1 MRLSVSGKIIKEIS
15 EKIPSTTYSMVELIK
30 NAYEAMASYIEIN
43 IHDGMIEIID
53 DGEGMDSS
61 DIHDLLIVSHSNKEY
76 GVIKN
81 GRIISGEKGLGF
93 FSVFKFGS
101 KVTVY
106 TSKQEIDYSFSID
119 MNEIEN
125 LKDIYN
131 SKVDISESA
140 SVDSKKHGTKIV
152 IENLNS
158 ETMELFCKVLDNPSD
173 FLKLKNSIIDNSF
186 EIKLNNFTKNSKE
199 INSDISNLS
208 LKNKIIAEA
217 FFDSDKNYAD
227 DCFYY
232 RICINNSW
240 YDIDIDKKYN
250 KLLNN
255 DKFGINF
262 QITYFK
268 LNSGGVKQV
277 SDYYK
282 DQSLKKISPL
292 VYFNNVYFSNE
303 LYNVEI
309 NTSRSSSK
317 VIRQQV
323 GIINIFLMEKGI
335 LDFNSDRTMLIE
347 SKNQLLFQE
356 LLNYISSDSQ
366 VRIKEIE
373 ELEIQQKPKNRNIK
387 MLKGESLKDNEIDDT
402 NIKTIYY
409 QNNIEKIFNSMK
421 IGDWKIEHN
430 NGDMTNISVLDYPDA
445 KMRFKLNELEV
456 AKEYHL
462 DDILSV
468 QDCKNT
474 NRIKII
480 SIDINP
486 AKNIS
491 FDSKNEKLTVMKA
504 SNVYFNIKFSD
515 KISSKEFEFKQ
526 AIPCILKKNISIKKC
541 DTGFIYPLIALDKTT
556 TLDNDLLDFI
566 DEFNK
571 CYIDNSCRLL
581 RVAAIRTLLEVICCD
596 ILNILNVRKSEYLKD
611 NFKNIFCEK
620 NISDNFL
627 SQIKDDRDKKGI
639 VSIYNLNKEN
649 LVSGAFVDKYNYS
662 THGLTHIVNEEFYK
676 VDQPVFNLLY
686 SYLLFISQDK

>member
-43 IHDGMIEIID
+43 IYDEMIEIID
-53 DGEGMDSS
+53 DGEGMDLS
-61 DIHDLLIVSHSNKEY
+61 DIRDLLIVSHSNKEY

-101 KVTVY
+101 KVTVH
-106 TSKQEIDYSFSID
+106 TSKQELDYSFSID

-125 LKDIYN
+125 LKDIYDSN
-131 SKVDISESA
+131 VDISKSA
-140 SVDSKKHGTKIV
+140 SVDVKKHGTKIV

-158 ETMELFCKVLDNPSD
+158 ETMEIFCKVLNNPSN
-173 FLKLKNSIIDNSF
+173 FLKLQNSIIDDSF
-186 EIKLNNFTKNSKE
+186 EIKLNNLMKNSKN

-217 FFDSDKNYAD
+217 FFDSDKNYAN

-250 KLLNN
+250 RILKNN
-255 DKFGINF
+255 KFGIKF

-268 LNSGGVKQV
+268 LSKGGVKNV

-282 DQSLKKISPL
+282 DQNLKKISPL

-303 LYNVEI
+303 LYNVEV
-309 NTSRSSSK
+309 NASMKSSK

-323 GIINIFLMEKGI
+323 GIINVFLMEKGI

-347 SKNQLLFQE
+347 SKNQLLFQDF
-356 LLNYISSDSQ
+356 LNYISSDSQ

-402 NIKTIYY
+402 NIRTIYY
-409 QNNIEKIFNSMK
+409 QNNVEKIFNSMK
-421 IGDWKIEHN
+421 IGDWKIEYN
-430 NGDMTNISVLDYPDA
+430 NGDTTNISVLDYPDA
-445 KMRFKLNELEV
+445 KMRFILNELEV
-456 AKEYHL
+456 AKEYRL
-462 DDILSV
+462 DDILEAT
-468 QDCKNT
+468 DCKGT
-474 NRIKII
+474 KQII
-480 SIDINP
+480 PQHIDIQP

-491 FDSKNEKLTVMKA
+491 FDSKNEKLIVM
-504 SNVYFNIKFSD
+504 SPSDIVFNIKFID
-515 KISSKEFEFKQ
+515 KRSSKEFDFNQ
-526 AIPCILKKNISIKKC
+526 SIPCVKKTVDIKVNK
-541 DTGFIYPLIALDKTT
+541 TGFLHPFIKLNKTSVLDRD
-556 TLDNDLLDFI
+556 LVNFINEFNQVYDND
-566 DEFNK
+566 
-571 CYIDNSCRLL
+571 SCKML
-581 RVAAIRTLLEVICCD
+581 RVASIRTLIEVICCE
-596 ILNILNVRKSEYLKD
+596 ILDSLNENKSEYLKE
-611 NFKNIFCEK
+611 NFKKIFFENSIK
-620 NISDNFL
+620 NNLFS
-627 SQIKDDRDKKGI
+627 KVTDDRDRRALT
-639 VSIYNLNKEN
+639 SIYEANKHS
-649 LVSGAFVDKYNYS
+649 LITGTFVDKYNYS
-662 THGLTHIVNEEFYK
+662 THGLTRIVNEEFYK
-676 VDQPVFNLLY
+676 GDQPIFNLLY
-686 SYLLFISQDK
+686 SYLLFVSQDKM

>member
-1 MRLSVSGKIIKEIS
+1 MRLSVSGKIFKEIS

-43 IHDGMIEIID
+43 IYDSMIEIID
-53 DGEGMDSS
+53 DGEGMDMN
-61 DIHDLLIVSHSNKEY
+61 DIRDLLIVSHSNKEY

-101 KVTVY
+101 MVTVH
-106 TSKQEIDYSFSID
+106 TSKREIDYSFSID
-119 MNEIEN
+119 MNKIEN

-131 SKVDISESA
+131 SEIDIYESA
-140 SVDSKKHGTKIV
+140 SVDLKKHGTKIV

-158 ETMELFCKVLDNPSD
+158 ETMELFCGVLNNSSD
-173 FLKLKNSIIDNSF
+173 FLKLKNSIIDKSF
-186 EIKLNNFTKNSKE
+186 EIKLNNFTKNSKK
-199 INSDISNLS
+199 INSDINDLL
-208 LKNKIIAEA
+208 LKDKIIAEA
-217 FFDSDKNYAD
+217 FFDSDKNYAN

-262 QITYFK
+262 QIKYLK
-268 LNSGGVKQV
+268 LSSGGVKQI

-323 GIINIFLMEKGI
+323 GIINVFLMEKGI

-356 LLNYISSDSQ
+356 LLNYISSGSQ
-366 VRIKEIE
+366 VKIKEIE
-373 ELEIQQKPKNRNIK
+373 ELVIQKKPKNRNIK
-387 MLKGESLKDNEIDDT
+387 MFKGESLNDNEIDDT
-402 NIKTIYY
+402 NIKAIYY
-409 QNNIEKIFNSMK
+409 QNNIEKNFNSLK
-421 IGDWKIEHN
+421 IGDWKIEHSN
-430 NGDMTNISVLDYPDA
+430 EDTTNISVLDYPDA
-445 KMRFKLNELEV
+445 KMKFILNELEV
-456 AKEYHL
+456 AKEYCL

-468 QDCKNT
+468 QDCKGT
-474 NRIKII
+474 GKIKLV

-486 AKNIS
+486 TKNVS
-491 FDSKNEKLTVMKA
+491 FDSKNEKLTVMNA
-504 SNVYFNIKFSD
+504 SDIYFNIKFSD
-515 KISSKEFEFKQ
+515 KISGKEFEFRQ
-526 AIPCILKKNISIKKC
+526 AIPCVLRKNIDIKKRHA
-541 DTGFIYPLIALDKTT
+541 GFIHHLITSDKIP
-556 TLDNDLLDFI
+556 TLDNALLNFI
-566 DEFNK
+566 YEFNK
-571 CYIDNSCRLL
+571 CYIDDSCKLL

-596 ILNILNVRKSEYLKD
+596 ILNILNVKKSEYLKD

-620 NISDNFL
+620 NISDNFF
-627 SQIKDDRDKKGI
+627 SKIKDDRDKKGI
-639 VSIYNLNKEN
+639 VSIYNSHKADLI
-649 LVSGAFVDKYNYS
+649 SGAFVDKYNYS
-662 THGLTHIVNEEFYK
+662 THGLTRIVNEEFYK

-686 SYLLFISQDK
+686 SYLLFVSQDK

>member
-53 DGEGMDSS
+53 DGEGMDLS

-101 KVTVY
+101 KVTVH

-140 SVDSKKHGTKIV
+140 SVDLKKHGTKIV
-152 IENLNS
+152 IDNLNS
-158 ETMELFCKVLDNPSD
+158 ETMELFCKVLDNTSD
-173 FLKLKNSIIDNSF
+173 FLKLKNSIIDESF
-186 EIKLNNFTKNSKE
+186 QIKLNNFTKNSKD
-199 INSDISNLS
+199 INSDISNSS
-208 LKNKIIAEA
+208 LKDKIIAEA
-217 FFDSDKNYAD
+217 FFDSHKNYAD
-227 DCFYY
+227 ECFYY

-240 YDIDIDKKYN
+240 YDIDIDEKYN

-255 DKFGINF
+255 DKFRIYF

-282 DQSLKKISPL
+282 DQSLKRISPL
-292 VYFNNVYFSNE
+292 VYFNNVYFSND

-309 NTSRSSSK
+309 NASRSSSK

-323 GIINIFLMEKGI
+323 GIINVFLMEKGI

-356 LLNYISSDSQ
+356 LLDYISSDSQ
-366 VRIKEIE
+366 ARIKEVE
-373 ELEIQQKPKNRNIK
+373 VSENQKKPKNRNVK
-387 MLKGESLKDNEIDDT
+387 MFKGESLKDNNIDDT
-402 NIKTIYY
+402 NIRTIFY
-409 QNNIEKIFNSMK
+409 QDSIEDRFNSLK
-421 IGDWKIEHN
+421 IGEWKIEHN
-430 NGDMTNISVLDYPDA
+430 NGDTTNISVVDYPDA
-445 KMRFKLNELEV
+445 KMRFILNELEV
-456 AKEYHL
+456 AKEYYL

-468 QDCKNT
+468 QDCKGT
-474 NRIKII
+474 NRIKRI
-480 SIDINP
+480 STDIKP
-486 AKNIS
+486 TKNIS
-491 FDSKNEKLTVMKA
+491 FDSKNERLTVMNA
-504 SNVYFNIKFSD
+504 SNIHFNIKFSD
-515 KISSKEFEFKQ
+515 KISGKEFIFKQ
-526 AIPCILKKNISIKKC
+526 AIPCVLKKDVDIKRC
-541 DTGFIYPLIALDKTT
+541 NVGFIYPLISLNKAA
-556 TLDNDLLDFI
+556 TLDNDLVNFI
-566 DEFNK
+566 DEFNSV
-571 CYIDNSCRLL
+571 YVDNSCKLL
-581 RVAAIRTLLEVICCD
+581 RVASIRTLLEVVCCD
-596 ILNILNVRKSEYLKD
+596 ILSILNNKKSEYLKD

-620 NISDNFL
+620 NISNNFF
-627 SQIKDDRDKKGI
+627 SKIEDDRDRKGI
-639 VSIYNLNKEN
+639 VSIYNSNKAD
-649 LVSGAFVDKYNYS
+649 LISGEFIDKYNYS

-686 SYLLFISQDK
+686 SYLLFVSQDK